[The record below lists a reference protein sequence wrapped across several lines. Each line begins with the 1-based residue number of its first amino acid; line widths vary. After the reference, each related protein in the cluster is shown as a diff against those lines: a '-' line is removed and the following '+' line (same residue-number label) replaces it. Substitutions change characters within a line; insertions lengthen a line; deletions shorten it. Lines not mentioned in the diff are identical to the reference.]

1 MHLFFPFVKWNI
13 FEEKNCEVEY
23 GYLIL
28 RACEVTASAAG
39 ADFLFPLD
47 FDLQA
52 VDNLTPVLG
61 QNASYFQELSI
72 LLLIYIFLFYLSL
85 QTVYLPV
92 VHVFFPLMLSAP

>member
-1 MHLFFPFVKWNI
+1 
-13 FEEKNCEVEY
+13 VEY

-52 VDNLTPVLG
+52 VDNWTPVLG
-61 QNASYFQELSI
+61 QKCI
-72 LLLIYIFLFYLSL
+72 LLSRTEHFIAYIYIFLLS
-85 QTVYLPV
+85 
-92 VHVFFPLMLSAP
+92 